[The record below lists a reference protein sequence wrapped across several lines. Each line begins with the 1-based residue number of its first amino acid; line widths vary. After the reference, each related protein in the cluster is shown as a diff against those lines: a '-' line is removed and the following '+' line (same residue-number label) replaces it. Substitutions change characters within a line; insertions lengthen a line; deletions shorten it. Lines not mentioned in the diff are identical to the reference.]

1 MEDQTA
7 NPTSS
12 SSADKTATDEPT
24 GSNGNGNN
32 NNNNNKTAQ
41 CSVVSIYRAKI
52 AGVLRHVT
60 VAWTKSL
67 INHSF
72 AISVELPEG
81 GASTCKVELKPWPF
95 WSKKGYK
102 SLDVADDDEECR
114 VDVFWDLRSAKFSG
128 SGSPEPTAGYYVALV
143 CDEEVILLVGDGN
156 KDAYKRTKS
165 RPCLED
171 AVLVSKR
178 ENVFGRKSFAARAR
192 FDGRKKEHDIVVESA
207 ISGPREPEMWISIDG
222 AVLVRVSNLQWKFRG
237 NETVIVDES
246 PVQVLW
252 DVHDWLFA
260 GGPGSS
266 SGLFVFKPGAPDPQP
281 QPQPPSKQEHF
292 GESDHASTVG
302 TNTDTDKNNC
312 SSSSVRNFGGNS
324 EFCFYLY
331 AWKIE

>member
-41 CSVVSIYRAKI
+41 CSV
-52 AGVLRHVT
+52 
-60 VAWTKSL
+60 
-67 INHSF
+67 
-72 AISVELPEG
+72 LPEG

-192 FDGRKKEHDIVVESA
+192 FDGRKKEHDIVVERA

-266 SGLFVFKPGAPDPQP
+266 SGLFVFKPGAPARSRSRSRR
-281 QPQPPSKQEHF
+281 PSRNTSAKAIMLAQLVRTRTRTKTTALLLRCEISGVIRSF
-292 GESDHASTVG
+292 VSISTLG
-302 TNTDTDKNNC
+302 K
-312 SSSSVRNFGGNS
+312 
-324 EFCFYLY
+324 
-331 AWKIE
+331 